1 MSFFFLVY
9 TEYCLST
16 LHHTDQ
22 SSHPVSD
29 FSGAFKSITMVTG
42 IAADCVGACE
52 ASVRA
57 HSAVEVIPCLQ
68 RFTSHFYALISAI
81 MATMGDMQK
90 KEFQLIS
97 SFTRG

>member
-1 MSFFFLVY
+1 MSFFFFGLHRVL
-9 TEYCLST
+9 LST
-16 LHHTDQ
+16 LYHTDQ

-42 IAADCVGACE
+42 IAADCVGSCE
-52 ASVRA
+52 VSVRA

-81 MATMGDMQK
+81 MATTGDMQK